1 MHCRKKAV
9 TDEIGMMQLGF
20 AMNVVFAMVV
30 CENMVTSVDVQ
41 IAYFQK

>member
-1 MHCRKKAV
+1 
-9 TDEIGMMQLGF
+9 
-20 AMNVVFAMVV
+20 MNVVFAMVV